1 MKSQK
6 SFQIKSYLPHAL
18 VLSGG
23 ALWGCIGLFN
33 RSLAAAGLSVRS
45 IVLVRNFG
53 SLVVLGLFLLIFDRS
68 VFKIKL
74 KHLPYFFGTG
84 VVSVL
89 LFTLCYFSCQQTTGS
104 LAVAAVLLYT
114 APAFVVLLSALL
126 WRERITKKKVAA
138 LTLAFL
144 GCTLVTG
151 VWSGGGSVSLRG
163 AALGVG
169 SGLFYGLY
177 SIFGHYAL
185 RHYKPL
191 TVTFYTFVFAGLGS
205 LALINPPELAA
216 AFSLP
221 HTALFAAGLVL
232 LCTVAPYLLYTGGLA
247 RLESGKA
254 AILASVEPLTAA
266 LAGVLAFGEP
276 IGWGVVGGLVCI
288 LLSVVILG

>member
-1 MKSQK
+1 MK
-6 SFQIKSYLPHAL
+6 IKSYLPHAL

-23 ALWGCIGLFN
+23 TLWGCIGLFN
-33 RSLAAAGLSVRS
+33 RSLLSAGLSVKS

-53 SLVVLGLFLLIFDRS
+53 SLLVLGLILLIFDRS
-68 VFKIKL
+68 VFKIRL
-74 KHLPYFFGTG
+74 KHLPCFFGTG

-89 LFTLCYFSCQQTTGS
+89 LFTLCYFSCQQATGS

-126 WRERITKKKVAA
+126 WRERITKKKLAA
-138 LTLAFL
+138 LALAFL
-144 GCTLVTG
+144 GCTFVTG
-151 VWSGGGSVSLRG
+151 LWSGGGEISLQG

-177 SIFGHYAL
+177 SIFGRYAL
-185 RHYKPL
+185 RHYRPL

-205 LALINPPELAA
+205 LFLIDPGELAA

-221 HTALFAAGLVL
+221 GAALLAAGLIL
-232 LCTVAPYLLYTGGLA
+232 ISTVAPYLLYTGGLA

-254 AILASVEPLTAA
+254 AILASVEPVVAA
-266 LAGVLAFGEP
+266 IAGVLAFGEP
-276 IGWGVVGGLVCI
+276 MGWGVAGGLACI
-288 LLSVVILG
+288 ILSVVILG

>member
-1 MKSQK
+1 MKSRK
-6 SFQIKSYLPHAL
+6 SFQIKNYIPHAL

-33 RSLAAAGLSVRS
+33 RSLAEAGLSVRS

-53 SLVVLGLFLLIFDRS
+53 SLLVLGVFLLIFDRS
-68 VFKIKL
+68 VFKIRL

-89 LFTLCYFSCQQTTGS
+89 LFTLCYFSCQQATGS

-126 WRERITKKKVAA
+126 WRERVTKKKLAA
-138 LTLAFL
+138 LILAFL

-151 VWSGGGSVSLRG
+151 LWSGGGSVSLQG

-177 SIFGHYAL
+177 SIFGRYAL

-205 LALINPPELAA
+205 LALIDPGELAA

-221 HTALFAAGLVL
+221 DTALLAAGLVGIS
-232 LCTVAPYLLYTGGLA
+232 TVAPYLLYTGGLA
-247 RLESGKA
+247 KLESGKA
-254 AILASVEPLTAA
+254 AILASIEPVVAA

-276 IGWGVVGGLVCI
+276 MGWGVVGGLAFI
-288 LLSVVILG
+288 LFSVVILG

>member
-1 MKSQK
+1 MK
-6 SFQIKSYLPHAL
+6 IKTYLPHAL

-23 ALWGCIGLFN
+23 TLWGCIGLFS
-33 RSLAAAGLSVRS
+33 RSLSSAGLSVRS

-53 SLVVLGLFLLIFDRS
+53 SLLMLGIFLLIFDRS

-89 LFTLCYFSCQQTTGS
+89 LFTLCYFSCQQVSGS

-114 APAFVVLLSALL
+114 APAFVVLLSAML
-126 WRERITKKKVAA
+126 WRERITKRKCAA
-138 LTLAFL
+138 LALAFL

-151 VWSGGGSVSLRG
+151 LWSGGGSVSLYG

-185 RHYKPL
+185 RYYKPL
-191 TVTFYTFVFAGLGS
+191 TVTFYTFVFAGCAS
-205 LALINPPELAA
+205 LVLIDPPELAA
-216 AFSLP
+216 AFSLR
-221 HTALFAAGLVL
+221 HTALLAAGLVGIS
-232 LCTVAPYLLYTGGLA
+232 TVAPYLLYTGGLA
-247 RLESGKA
+247 KLESGKA
-254 AILASVEPLTAA
+254 AILASVEPVVAA

-276 IGWGVVGGLVCI
+276 MSWGVVGGLACI

>member
-1 MKSQK
+1 MKPRET
-6 SFQIKSYLPHAL
+6 KSYLPHAL

-23 ALWGCIGLFN
+23 ALWGCIGLFS
-33 RSLAAAGLSVRS
+33 RSLLSAGLSVRS

-53 SLVVLGLFLLIFDRS
+53 SLVMLGIILLIFDRS
-68 VFKIKL
+68 VFKIRPR
-74 KHLPYFFGTG
+74 HLPYFFGTG

-89 LFTLCYFSCQQTTGS
+89 LFTLCYFSCQQETGS

-126 WRERITKKKVAA
+126 WRERITKKKLAA
-138 LTLAFL
+138 LALAFL

-151 VWSGGGSVSLRG
+151 LWSGGGTVSLRG
-163 AALGVG
+163 ALLGVG

-185 RHYKPL
+185 QHYKPL
-191 TVTFYTFVFAGLGS
+191 TVTFYTFVFAGFTS
-205 LALINPPELAA
+205 LVLIDPGELAA

-221 HTALFAAGLVL
+221 YTALSAAGLVL
-232 LCTVAPYLLYTGGLA
+232 ISTVAPYLLYTGGLA
-247 RLESGKA
+247 KLESGKA
-254 AILASVEPLTAA
+254 AILASVEPVVAA
-266 LAGVLAFGEP
+266 LAGVIAFGEP
-276 IGWGVVGGLVCI
+276 MGWGVIGGLVCI